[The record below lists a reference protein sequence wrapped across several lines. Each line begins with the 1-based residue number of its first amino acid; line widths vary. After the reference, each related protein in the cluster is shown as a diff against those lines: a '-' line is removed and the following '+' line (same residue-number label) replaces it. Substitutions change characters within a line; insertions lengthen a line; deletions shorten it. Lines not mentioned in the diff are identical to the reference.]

1 MNLDFGFLELAVFL
15 SNFVYSNRKIEDDMN
30 GKVKWFDNKKGFGFI
45 IADEDSKEIF
55 VHYTD
60 IVKEGFKTLDE
71 GQRVTYEL
79 GDGAKGPQAVNVT
92 VIE

>member
-1 MNLDFGFLELAVFL
+1 MNLDFGFLELAAFL